1 MQFFLLLNEAL
12 NSLNRHLHRR
22 GLSKDLL
29 LFSRLNRHNISN
41 GGAIAVEAMESYHHL
56 HKIHLFFVKPRQNPG
71 FLLTLGKNKLE
82 FGLIIFYL

>member
-29 LFSRLNRHNISN
+29 LFSRLNQHNISN
-41 GGAIAVEAMESYHHL
+41 GGARAVEAMESYHHL
-56 HKIHLFFVKPRQNPG
+56 HKIHQGYKELKLARYHYLCLIFFA
-71 FLLTLGKNKLE
+71 
-82 FGLIIFYL
+82 